1 MIRSRSSPRSS
12 SPPHSGSRISGSTT
26 ARYNDLFVLHQLG
39 YDDLTL
45 YDESMGKRA
54 KDLALPIETD

>member
-1 MIRSRSSPRSS
+1 MTRHPKETDMREPMAL
-12 SPPHSGSRISGSTT
+12 IS
-26 ARYNDLFVLHQLG
+26 DLFVLHQLG

-45 YDESMGKRA
+45 YEGSMGEWA